1 MSLKSDHFRTF
12 FSKKVRF
19 WNKVQ
24 KIGPFGNTGGV
35 NCGGDGVG
43 SARWLLFICSLPR
56 SCGRLFC
63 SECSEQSVPIPAEQL
78 YQPVRVCDQCY
89 TSLTTSPPVIASCD
103 IKHSPAAAARDDTI
117 NTSEDKTV
125 EKELEERLNLTT
137 PDLTS
142 AQLEMKDHKPDAG
155 KCNTEVEINK
165 NNSGV
170 EVEVN

>member
-1 MSLKSDHFRTF
+1 MDQSPKKSDHLGTL
-12 FSKKVRF
+12 VVVIVVVMVLVVA
-19 WNKVQ
+19 W
-24 KIGPFGNTGGV
+24 
-35 NCGGDGVG
+35 
-43 SARWLLFICSLPR
+43 WLLFICSLPR

-103 IKHSPAAAARDDTI
+103 IKHSPAAAAAARDDTI